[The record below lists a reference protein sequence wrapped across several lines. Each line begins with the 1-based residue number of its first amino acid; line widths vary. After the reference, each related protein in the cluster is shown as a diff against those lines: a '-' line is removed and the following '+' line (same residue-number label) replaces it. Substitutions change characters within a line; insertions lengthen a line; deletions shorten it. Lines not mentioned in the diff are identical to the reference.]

1 VKKKV
6 AIFLSHPIQYFSP
19 LFKYINDNSDVIDL
33 TVYYFSDFS
42 LGNFKD
48 RDFSD
53 NFSWDIDLMS
63 GYNYRFLEKA
73 SEIRSVDGFL
83 SCANYDIF
91 EIIGREKF
99 DLVVNFGWMHLSNF
113 FVYAACIATSTPFA
127 VRAETPLMY
136 EGQKS
141 GIKAAVRSKLLSFIF
156 SKASAFFYIG
166 TQNKKFYESF
176 GVPQE
181 KLFFT
186 PYCVDNERFISASS
200 QVDTLPM
207 REKLGISNDKKI
219 VLFSGKLIDRKRP
232 LLLLE
237 AFAAIANEA
246 HLIYVGSGP
255 LEDELKEKAGALGVG
270 GSVTFAG
277 FINQAEIV
285 SYYALAD
292 IFVLPSVHETWGLV
306 VNEAMC
312 AGCAVIVSSLVGSG
326 YDLVDGNGL
335 VFESDNIE
343 ALTSAIS
350 VVLDEENIQRMQYR
364 SKDII
369 SKWGFKE
376 IMYGFEEFFKRG
388 RGEI

>member
-1 VKKKV
+1 MKKKV

-19 LFKYINDNSDVIDL
+19 LFKFINENSNAIDL
-33 TVYYFSDFS
+33 TIYYFSDFS
-42 LGNFKD
+42 LGKFKD

-53 NFSWDIDLMS
+53 NFSWDIDLLS
-63 GYNYRFLEKA
+63 GYNYKFLEKA
-73 SEIRSVDGFL
+73 AEVHSVDGFF

-99 DLVVNFGWMHLSNF
+99 DLVINFGWMHLSNF

-136 EGQKS
+136 EGQKK
-141 GIKAAVRSKLLSFIF
+141 GIRATVRAKLLSFIF

-166 TQNKKFYESF
+166 TQNKEFYKSF
-176 GVPQE
+176 GVPEE

-186 PYCVDNERFISASS
+186 PYCVDNERFIMASS
-200 QVDTLPM
+200 HVDTVSM
-207 REKLGISNDKKI
+207 REKLGISDNKKI

-232 LLLLE
+232 FLLLE
-237 AFAAIANEA
+237 AFISLSNEA

-255 LEDELKEKAGALGVG
+255 LEDELKNRAKELGVG
-270 GSVTFAG
+270 SRVIFAG

-285 SYYALAD
+285 SYYAIAD

-312 AGCAVIVSSLVGSG
+312 SGCAVVVSSLVGSG
-326 YDLVDGNGL
+326 YDLIDGNGY
-335 VFESDNIE
+335 VFEADSIHELNSYLVKLMQADTLEAAKYRSVQMMKGWSFALVLAGIE
-343 ALTSAIS
+343 ASLT
-350 VVLDEENIQRMQYR
+350 E
-364 SKDII
+364 
-369 SKWGFKE
+369 
-376 IMYGFEEFFKRG
+376 
-388 RGEI
+388 